1 MNNRLLVL
9 NDLLDKA
16 IEGKTK
22 IVNKLNDTVG
32 SSLTVNSTWDDI
44 EKSIAYLL
52 TGAGFA
58 TAVNGI
64 GNAIIFLVRYRVVEN
79 DYGETLQLI

>member
-1 MNNRLLVL
+1 MNSKLTILNNLLNEL
-9 NDLLDKA
+9 

-22 IVNKLNDTVG
+22 IVNKLNNTVG
-32 SSLTVNSTWDDI
+32 SSLTVNSTWDAI
-44 EKSIAYLL
+44 EKAIANLN

-58 TAVNGI
+58 VSSSPNGLK
-64 GNAIIFLVRYRVVEN
+64 IIFLVDYSVVEN

>member
-1 MNNRLLVL
+1 MNSKLTILNGLLNEL
-9 NDLLDKA
+9 

-22 IVNKLNDTVG
+22 IVNKLNSTVG
-32 SSLTVNSTWDDI
+32 SSLTVNSTWDAI
-44 EKSIAYLL
+44 EKAIANLN

-58 TAVNGI
+58 VSPIPYGLKVV
-64 GNAIIFLVRYRVVEN
+64 FLVNHSVVEN

>member
-1 MNNRLLVL
+1 MSNRLLVL

-16 IEGKTK
+16 IAGKTK

-44 EKSIAYLL
+44 ERTVGTIL
-52 TGAGFA
+52 TGTGYAITSSQFG
-58 TAVNGI
+58 TK
-64 GNAIIFLVRYRVVEN
+64 IIFLVRYTVVEN
-79 DYGETLQLI
+79 DYGETLQL